1 MATYAEA
8 LNRLGETVLET
19 TKRIAEINVRAG
31 ERLLEQQAEMTTQ
44 WINAANRNVDIA
56 SKAIGIHDV
65 FAGQTQIAQEYSQ
78 QLLSVWRRSGEIVSE
93 ASRQVAE
100 AVEQAARNARQQE
113 GRRQPGTGGTA

>member
-56 SKAIGIHDV
+56 SKAMGMHDV

-78 QLLSVWRRSGEIVSE
+78 QMLSVWRRSGEIVSE
-93 ASRQVAE
+93 ASRQIAE
-100 AVEQAARNARQQE
+100 AVEQAARSARQE
-113 GRRQPGTGGTA
+113 GRRQTGAPGTA

>member
-8 LNRLGETVLET
+8 LNRLGDTVLET
-19 TKRIAEINVRAG
+19 TKRVAEINVRAG

-56 SKAIGIHDV
+56 SKAMGMHDW
-65 FAGQTQIAQEYSQ
+65 FAGQAQIAQEYSQ
-78 QLLSVWRRSGEIVSE
+78 QMLSVWRRSGEIVSE

-100 AVEQAARNARQQE
+100 AVEQAARTARQE
-113 GRRQPGTGGTA
+113 GRRQTGAAGTA